1 MVTYP
6 CQFLG
11 AVPCTEKSTV
21 NQWNESNPLPVNTP
35 QDSLCHDVLQCFLL
49 VTALGSFIKALP
61 LYAKHLSLL
70 E

>member
-11 AVPCTEKSTV
+11 AIPCTGKGAV
-21 NQWNESNPLPVNTP
+21 NQWNESNPLPVNNP

-49 VTALGSFIKALP
+49 VTALGSSIKALP
-61 LYAKHLSLL
+61 LYAKHPNLL